1 MWESINRGRMSGRVQ
16 REHDQTEV
24 GHVKRG
30 QEKGEG
36 KEQKKVQQPGDQ
48 RYKMVGLYRD
58 KLPSPLG

>member
-36 KEQKKVQQPGDQ
+36 KEQKKVQQPGGQ
-48 RYKMVGLYRD
+48 RYKEVQ
-58 KLPSPLG
+58 